1 MSIQNL
7 QSYFQR
13 CYQID
18 NCNATPTLAFWAKS
32 AKPARMSTAPAT
44 TIYALASAPGRAGV
58 SVFRI
63 SGPAGLAALRFL
75 GVEAALEPRVATL
88 VKLTSPATS
97 SRIIGLSDYRIL
109 IDTALALYF
118 PAPHSFTGEDVVEL
132 HTHGSRAV
140 TKLLLEALADCP
152 GLRMAEAGEFARR
165 AFMND
170 KFDLAQ
176 AEGLADL
183 IDAETA
189 SQHAQAM
196 RQMGGSTSAR
206 VEALRMGVLEP
217 LALMEAY
224 IDFPDED
231 IPQSVLSEA
240 TQRVQALQSEI
251 AALLDDGG
259 IGEKI
264 RDGLEVVILGP
275 PNAGKSSLLN
285 ALAKRDAAIVSPE
298 AGTTRD
304 LIEVQM
310 DIAGYAVTLVD
321 TAGIRESA
329 QLIEAEGIR
338 RALARAQHA
347 DVTLRLCDAANV
359 LSGVEKLAKE
369 ANGNTLIIITK
380 TDVSPLPAL
389 PFKVLGIS
397 TITGDGIPELMAALK
412 GMVATRM
419 NAVASPLITRARHR
433 EALIEAASCF
443 ANFRAD
449 APLEL
454 TCEELRLA
462 AVAIG
467 KITGKIWV
475 DDVLDLVFSRFCIGK

>member
-1 MSIQNL
+1 MQ
-7 QSYFQR
+7 
-13 CYQID
+13 
-18 NCNATPTLAFWAKS
+18 PTCLPFGPNPPTS
-32 AKPARMSTAPAT
+32 AAMNTAPAT
-44 TIYALASAPGRAGV
+44 TIYALASAAGRAGV
-58 SVFRI
+58 AVFRI

-75 GVEAALEPRVATL
+75 GVEKPLEPRKATL
-88 VKLTSPATS
+88 VTLTSPSTKHQALGTPT
-97 SRIIGLSDYRIL
+97 L

-118 PAPHSFTGEDVVEL
+118 PAPNSFTGEDVVEL

-140 TKLLLEALADCP
+140 TTLLLEALSACP

-189 SQHAQAM
+189 SQHAQAL
-196 RQMGGSTSAR
+196 RQMGGDTSAR
-206 VEALRMGVLEP
+206 IEALRMGVLEP

-231 IPQSVLSEA
+231 IPEVVLAEA
-240 TQRVQALQSEI
+240 TQRVRALQSEI
-251 AALLDDGG
+251 STLLDDGG

-264 RDGLEVVILGP
+264 RDGLEIVILGP

-285 ALAKRDAAIVSPE
+285 ALARREAAIVSPE

-310 DIAGYAVTLVD
+310 DIGGYAATLVD
-321 TAGIRESA
+321 TAGIRESE
-329 QLIEAEGIR
+329 QVVEAEGIR
-338 RALARAQHA
+338 RALARARHA
-347 DVTLRLCDAANV
+347 DITLRLCEVAEIH
-359 LSGVEKLAKE
+359 SQVEILKKE
-369 ANGNTLIIITK
+369 ASDNTLIVITK
-380 TDVSPLPAL
+380 IDNSPLPAL
-389 PFKVLGIS
+389 PFAALGIS
-397 TITGDGIPELMAALK
+397 THTGEGMAQLLAALK
-412 GMVATRM
+412 EKVARRM
-419 NAVASPLITRARHR
+419 GAVASPLITRARHR
-433 EALIEAASCF
+433 EALNEASQCL